1 MPHPVAIW
9 DDIMCTVCWDE
20 DAECLL
26 LFLTDWGSL
35 KTVAEGRKEG
45 EEDNG
50 VFVLAPSRIV
60 VRRKEVYL

>member
-1 MPHPVAIW
+1 
-9 DDIMCTVCWDE
+9 MCTVCWDE

-45 EEDNG
+45 
-50 VFVLAPSRIV
+50 
-60 VRRKEVYL
+60 RKEVAKARIMESLFSRLYCGREERFIRKLDKSRG